1 MIEIKYNQ
9 KNLKNNYTSLKRDF
23 IFDSIFQGLTPA
35 KVYVNNNND
44 NCLSIV
50 QEGVA
55 YYFGGFSKNESEY
68 QAVIDFYINTL
79 VEKRTH
85 KYHIAKIFFS
95 SLKWKNLL
103 LSKLSS
109 YNIKLV
115 NYNLYQHSLEN
126 IPKQQACNYNIV
138 AIDKQLLQKE
148 LKHKAGLVAELNY
161 MWGSVAGFLNNGF
174 GSCTVDNQ
182 TITGWCTAE
191 YVSDKNCGI
200 GIETVEQY
208 QKQGIAYNNACN
220 LLKMCKEK
228 KLTAHWDCWDSNMG
242 SVKTAEKCG
251 FNKILSYKIIF
262 LKY

>member
-9 KNLKNNYTSLKRDF
+9 KNLKNNYTSLKMDF

-35 KVYVNNNND
+35 KVYVNNNRD
-44 NCLSIV
+44 YSLSII
-50 QEGVA
+50 QEGVD
-55 YYFGGFSKNESEY
+55 YYFGGLGRNELDY
-68 QAVIDFYINTL
+68 QAVIDYFISTL

-85 KYHIAKIFFS
+85 KYHIAKIYFN

-109 YNIKLV
+109 YNIKLI
-115 NYNLYQHSLEN
+115 NYNLYQHSLIN
-126 IPKQQACNYNIV
+126 MPKQQAGDYSIL

-161 MWGSVAGFLNNGF
+161 MWGSVEGFLNNGF
-174 GSCTVDNQ
+174 GSCTVKDQ
-182 TITGWCTAE
+182 AITGWCTAE

-228 KLTAHWDCWDSNMG
+228 KLTAYWDCFANNIG

-251 FNKILSYKIIF
+251 FNKILSYEIIF